1 MTQYS
6 FFLKIFSCCWVKNK
20 LGWGRRQIWKRG
32 EQLVGCGSVQV
43 GVEKTASG
51 LFRRKSWQ
59 NGASVRGEGEEGFG
73 SDSRAL
79 A

>member
-1 MTQYS
+1 M
-6 FFLKIFSCCWVKNK
+6 
-20 LGWGRRQIWKRG
+20 
-32 EQLVGCGSVQV
+32 